1 MPGAEPNDA
10 VPVIQKMDPRR
21 VEPSKVQTQ
30 NNLITLSI
38 RDLGGKIND

>member
-21 VEPSKVQTQ
+21 VEPSEGP
-30 NNLITLSI
+30 IA
-38 RDLGGKIND
+38 R